1 MALLIIELDKRI
13 GNAKA
18 WRDTFKEQLPDM
30 EIRIWPDAADLRD
43 IEYLAFMHPD
53 FDLLPTFPNLKA
65 MFSRSAGVDS
75 FIKHPRLPKVP
86 LGKVEPPG
94 GDPMM
99 TEYVIMHV
107 LRFHRDMPA
116 YQTAQANQ
124 EWRKASIVRPEH
136 RRIGFLGFGI
146 MAKAPALMLKS
157 LGFKVSAWVRS
168 PRPAAEVP
176 TFHGRG
182 QLETFLNQTDI
193 AVCLLPLTRETEGIF
208 CARTFAMMPRGAM
221 LINVGRGKHVVD
233 EDLIAALDSGQLSYA
248 ALDALW
254 PEPLPRESPLWL
266 HPKVT
271 VMPHVARRPTVA
283 QLVDEIV
290 ANIRSLRA
298 GGPLL
303 QEVDVTM
310 GY

>member
-18 WRDTFKEQLPDM
+18 WRGTFNEQFPDLA
-30 EIRIWPDAADLRD
+30 IRIWPDTGELRD

-53 FDLLPTFPNLKA
+53 FDLLPAFPNLKA
-65 MFSRSAGVDS
+65 MFSRSAGVEA
-75 FIKHPRLPKVP
+75 FINHPKLPKVP
-86 LGKVEPPG
+86 LGKVEPQG

-99 TEYVIMHV
+99 TEYVVMHV

-116 YQTAQANQ
+116 YQTAQANR
-124 EWRKASIVRPEH
+124 EWRRAPIARPEH
-136 RRIGFLGFGI
+136 RRIGFLGFGM
-146 MAKAPALMLKS
+146 MAKTPASVLQS
-157 LGFKVSAWVRS
+157 LGFPVSAWVRS
-168 PRPAAEVP
+168 PRQAAEVRI
-176 TFHGRG
+176 FHGRD
-182 QLETFLNQTDI
+182 QLEPFLNQTDI
-193 AVCLLPLTRETEGIF
+193 AVCLLPLTGETEGIF

-221 LINVGRGKHVVD
+221 LVNVGRGKHVVD
-233 EDLIAALDSGQLSYA
+233 KDLIAALDSGHLSYA

-254 PEPLPRESPLWL
+254 PEPLLPESPLWL

-283 QLVDEIV
+283 QLVTEMV
-290 ANIRSLRA
+290 ANIRSLEA

-303 QEVDVTM
+303 QEVDIAT